1 MAILPRTSLI
11 CTAASALIVFS
22 SGCGSGNAVV
32 GKGPIQKRKYMRGWS
47 IDFAKH
53 EERHGQTMRETRAT
67 VAHMEPAS
75 AFYERPVEDAAEREP
90 LASVS
95 VRIPNE
101 KRVSLSN
108 RDRHVP
114 QVFTSATERVE
125 TLEESTIK
133 KRGALLS
140 SPGQDGSSGGGT
152 NGMAIAGFILAF
164 FIPIL
169 GIIFSIIG
177 LGQCKRR
184 GQKGRG
190 LAIAGIIISI
200 VSVLIFLAVA

>member
-1 MAILPRTSLI
+1 MAILFRTSLI
-11 CTAASALIVFS
+11 CTAVGAFIVLS

-47 IDFAKH
+47 IDFVKR
-53 EERHGQTMRETRAT
+53 EERPGQTMRETRAT
-67 VAHMEPAS
+67 LERIEPAS
-75 AFYERPVEDAAEREP
+75 ASYERPVEDAAEREP
-90 LASVS
+90 LASIS
-95 VRIPNE
+95 VDIPIE
-101 KRVSLSN
+101 EGVSLSPIA
-108 RDRHVP
+108 RHLSRSPIGKVE
-114 QVFTSATERVE
+114 QVDA
-125 TLEESTIK
+125 LEKSTITK
-133 KRGALLS
+133 SEAAPS
-140 SPGQDGSSGGGT
+140 SPGEDGSSGGGT